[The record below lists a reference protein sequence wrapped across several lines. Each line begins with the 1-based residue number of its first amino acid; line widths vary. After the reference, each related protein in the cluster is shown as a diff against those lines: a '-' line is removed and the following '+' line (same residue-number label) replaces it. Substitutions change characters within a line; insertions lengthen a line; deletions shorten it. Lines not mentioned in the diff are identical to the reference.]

1 MVTLTINRVV
11 RQIATRP
18 TQLQVLVLTTIIWAG
33 IYLPGLGSVELKHE
47 EPRRALPALHMLASG
62 DWLVPRVGSI
72 PFLRKPP
79 MLHWLI
85 ALSFLATG
93 TKSEWAVRLPS
104 ALATLALALAIG
116 GMGSYWLGPNGGFFA
131 AILFLTNFAILET
144 GRLAEL
150 EAVYVASS
158 GIGLL
163 TWIAAWLRGAQGWAL
178 WLLPA
183 FFLSLAMLTKGPTH
197 LLFFYGVVIP
207 TLFFAKDLRALGH
220 PAHWCGLGLIVGLF
234 GAWAIPCSL
243 AAGEH
248 DPMGV
253 WRFWFYQ
260 ITSRA
265 GGSET
270 GHFHLAA
277 WLLSFPNTLKNFLPW
292 TPLLIF
298 LWPGERAGHPTEPLK
313 PIGHLDGAGGDAGSA
328 HEADHEQVPA
338 IDEVRKDAWFRG
350 ARLGMVV
357 TCVLMTLLP
366 NGSPRYLY
374 PLFVVPCLLL
384 AQVLIRPVET
394 CPRLR
399 TRLRRGQ
406 SNSVWK
412 VPMLGTAIPLATPAG
427 ASAPVGEKILK
438 VWRVA
443 NRFLLVLAGPVI
455 LSAPFFARVNFA
467 GWIGLCA
474 CALLC
479 FFGWVASRAD
489 TDDPNFSG
497 DTLRLAVTTATLF
510 MIAMLVYSIAIV
522 PRVNSLSYGAREVA
536 NSVRAKLPPD
546 AILWVHENEYRP
558 FWYYLEPQTRYF
570 LRTDQ
575 IPPGAR
581 YVILPKEL
589 SSSFRQDSRWKN
601 TPFQTLSEIVDNEK
615 KEFVLLEKL

>member
-1 MVTLTINRVV
+1 MVALTINRVV

-18 TQLQVLVLTTIIWAG
+18 TRLQVLALTMIIWAG

-104 ALATLALALAIG
+104 ALATLAVALAIG

-163 TWIAAWLRGAQGWAL
+163 IWIAAWLRGAEGWGL

-220 PAHWCGLGLIVGLF
+220 PAHWCALGLIVSLF

-248 DPMGV
+248 DPIGV

-260 ITSRA
+260 LTSRA

-292 TPLLIF
+292 TPLLVF
-298 LWPGERAGHPTEPLK
+298 LWPGGRAGRPTKPLK
-313 PIGHLDGAGGDAGSA
+313 PIGRFAEAGGDVGSA
-328 HEADHEQVPA
+328 RAADHEQVPA
-338 IDEVRKDAWFRG
+338 VDEARKEAWFRG

-357 TCVLMTLLP
+357 TCLLMTLLP
-366 NGSPRYLY
+366 SGSPRYLY
-374 PLFVVPCLLL
+374 PLFIVPCLLL
-384 AQVLIRPVET
+384 AQVLIGTDARERVPTNRSIIGE
-394 CPRLR
+394 R
-399 TRLRRGQ
+399 T
-406 SNSVWK
+406 
-412 VPMLGTAIPLATPAG
+412 
-427 ASAPVGEKILK
+427 LK

-443 NRFLLVLAGPVI
+443 NLFLLVFAGAAI
-455 LSAPFFARVNFA
+455 LSTPFFARMNFA
-467 GWIGLCA
+467 AWIGLCA
-474 CALLC
+474 SALLC

-489 TDDPNFSG
+489 TDDPNFS
-497 DTLRLAVTTATLF
+497 DDALRLAVTTATVF

-536 NSVRAKLPPD
+536 NSVRAKLPPY

-570 LRTDQ
+570 LRTEQ
-575 IPPGAR
+575 IPPDAR
-581 YVILPKEL
+581 YVILPKQL

-601 TPFQTLSEIVDNEK
+601 ARFRTLSEIVDNEK
-615 KEFVLLEKL
+615 REFVLLERQ

>member
-1 MVTLTINRVV
+1 MIALPISRVV
-11 RQIATRP
+11 GQIITRP
-18 TQLQVLVLTTIIWAG
+18 TRLQVLVLTAIIWAG

-47 EPRRALPALHMLASG
+47 EPRRALPAVHMLASG

-93 TKSEWAVRLPS
+93 TRSEWAVRLPS

-116 GMGSYWLGPNGGFFA
+116 GMGSYWLGNSGGFFA

-150 EAVYVASS
+150 EAVYIASS

-163 TWIAAWLRGAQGWAL
+163 IWITAWLRGGHGWGL

-183 FFLSLAMLTKGPTH
+183 LFLASAMLTKGPTH
-197 LLFFYGVVIP
+197 LLFFYGVIIP
-207 TLFFAKDLRALGH
+207 TLFFAKDLRALRH
-220 PAHWCGLGLIVGLF
+220 PAHWCALGLIVGLF

-248 DPMGV
+248 DPIGV
-253 WRFWFYQ
+253 WRFWVYQ

-265 GGSET
+265 GGSEA

-292 TPLLIF
+292 TPLLFF
-298 LWPGERAGHPTEPLK
+298 LWQREPV
-313 PIGHLDGAGGDAGSA
+313 AGDART
-328 HEADHEQVPA
+328 E
-338 IDEVRKDAWFRG
+338 AWFRG
-350 ARLGMVV
+350 ARFGMVA
-357 TCVLMTLLP
+357 TSVLMSLLP

-384 AQVLIRPVET
+384 AQVLIGPDAPKRVPT
-394 CPRLR
+394 N
-399 TRLRRGQ
+399 Q
-406 SNSVWK
+406 S
-412 VPMLGTAIPLATPAG
+412 TF
-427 ASAPVGEKILK
+427 GERALK
-438 VWRVA
+438 LWRMA
-443 NRFLLVLAGPVI
+443 NRFLLVLAGTAIVSVP
-455 LSAPFFARVNFA
+455 LLTRMNFVD
-467 GWIGLCA
+467 WIGLFA

-479 FFGWVASRAD
+479 FFGWIVSRAD
-489 TDDPNFSG
+489 PGDFSRHLLG
-497 DTLRLAVTTATLF
+497 EAVTTASVL
-510 MIAMLVYSIAIV
+510 MIAMLVYAIAII

-536 NSVRAKLPPD
+536 DSVRVKLPQN

-558 FWYYLEPQTRYF
+558 FWYYLEPQIRYF
-570 LRTDQ
+570 LSAEEL
-575 IPPGAR
+575 PPDAR
-581 YVILPKEL
+581 YVILPKQL
-589 SSSFRQDSRWKN
+589 SSRFTENPRWKN
-601 TPFQTLSEIVDNEK
+601 ASFQTLSEIVDNEM
-615 KEFVLLEKL
+615 KEFVLLEKRSEMTK

>member
-1 MVTLTINRVV
+1 MIALPISRVV
-11 RQIATRP
+11 GQIIIRP
-18 TQLQVLVLTTIIWAG
+18 TRLQVLVLTAIIWAG

-47 EPRRALPALHMLASG
+47 EPRRALPAVHMLASG

-79 MLHWLI
+79 VLHWLI

-93 TKSEWAVRLPS
+93 TRSEWAVRLPS

-116 GMGSYWLGPNGGFFA
+116 GMGSYWLGTSGGFFA

-163 TWIAAWLRGAQGWAL
+163 IWITAWLRGRHGWGL

-183 FFLSLAMLTKGPTH
+183 LFLSLAMLTKGPTH
-197 LLFFYGVVIP
+197 LLFFYGVIIP
-207 TLFFAKDLRALGH
+207 TLFFAKDLRALRH
-220 PAHWCGLGLIVGLF
+220 PAHWCALGLIVGLF

-248 DPMGV
+248 DPIGV
-253 WRFWFYQ
+253 WRFWVYQ

-265 GGSET
+265 GGT
-270 GHFHLAA
+270 GHFHLTA

-292 TPLLIF
+292 TPLLFF
-298 LWPGERAGHPTEPLK
+298 LWQRDPT
-313 PIGHLDGAGGDAGSA
+313 AGDA
-328 HEADHEQVPA
+328 
-338 IDEVRKDAWFRG
+338 RTKAWFRG
-350 ARLGMVV
+350 ARFGMVA
-357 TCVLMTLLP
+357 TCVLMSLLP

-384 AQVLIRPVET
+384 AQVLIGPDARKRVPT
-394 CPRLR
+394 N
-399 TRLRRGQ
+399 Q
-406 SNSVWK
+406 STS
-412 VPMLGTAIPLATPAG
+412 
-427 ASAPVGEKILK
+427 GERALK
-438 VWRVA
+438 LWRMA
-443 NRFLLVLAGPVI
+443 NRFLLVLAGTAIVSVP
-455 LSAPFFARVNFA
+455 LLTRMNFVD
-467 GWIGLCA
+467 WIGLFA

-479 FFGWVASRAD
+479 FFGWIVSRAEPGD
-489 TDDPNFSG
+489 FSRHLLG
-497 DTLRLAVTTATLF
+497 QAVTTATVL
-510 MIAMLVYSIAIV
+510 MIAMLVYAIAII

-536 NSVRAKLPPD
+536 DSVRAKLPQN

-570 LRTDQ
+570 LSAEEL
-575 IPPGAR
+575 PPDAR
-581 YVILPKEL
+581 YVILPKQL
-589 SSSFRQDSRWKN
+589 SSRFTENPRWKN
-601 TPFQTLSEIVDNEK
+601 ARFQPLSEIVDNEK
-615 KEFVLLEKL
+615 KEFVLLEKRSEMTK